1 MARRGKNEGTILKR
15 KTCKVCNKISS
26 TSGKDELLVCKKCNS
41 NLPEEYSWFGQLSVG
56 FDPKTGKIKRRSF
69 YGKRRKDV
77 VKKMQKV
84 QNEMS
89 KGTYS
94 EPSKTLFK
102 TWLDNW
108 LQIYKKGNL
117 KPTTYDSYENRI
129 RVHIQPGLGEIPI
142 EKLQT
147 QMIQDFYNSKLRSDR
162 GDSKDGLSA
171 RSVRHLHTIICSSLD
186 QAVQEGLLQIN
197 VAKSAKPPIVR
208 RKKMSN
214 MSLENL
220 IKFANS
226 VKTDKHYSSYIIAIT
241 TGLRRGELLGLC
253 WDCVDLDNG
262 TISIE
267 RQLLVLKEGVVLDDG
282 TKSKLSRRKVTLTD
296 DGIKVLKD
304 QKAKQDDN
312 RKLLTGGGYT
322 DNNLVFSRDDGSFL
336 DPREFTKRFQRNLEK
351 AGLPKIRLHDLRHT
365 HASLLLEKEIHPKI
379 VQDRLGHSS
388 IITTLDLYSHLSEGL
403 QKKAS
408 ESLKGLF
415 AEQEEP
421 LVDVLKDNDKDK
433 E

>member
-1 MARRGKNEGTILKR
+1 MSKRGNHEGTILKR
-15 KTCKVCNKISS
+15 KKCEECNKIIS
-26 TSGKDELLVCKKCNS
+26 TSGKDELLVCS
-41 NLPEEYSWFGQLSVG
+41 NCKSMLPDEYTWFGQLTVG
-56 FDPKTGKIKRRSF
+56 VDPKTGKSKRRSF
-69 YGKRRKDV
+69 YDKRRKDLV
-77 VKKMQKV
+77 EKMKKV
-84 QNEMS
+84 QNEIS
-89 KGTYS
+89 KGKYT
-94 EPSKTLFK
+94 EPSKMKFTV
-102 TWLDNW
+102 WLDKW
-108 LQIYKKGNL
+108 LQSYKKGNL
-117 KPTTYDSYENRI
+117 KPSTYDSYENRI
-129 RVHIQPGLGEIPI
+129 NVHIKPDLGEIPI

-147 QMIQDFYNSKLRSDR
+147 HMIQDFYNKKLRS
-162 GDSKDGLSA
+162 GKEDSKGVLSA

-186 QAVQEGLLQIN
+186 QAVQDGLLQIN

-208 RKKMSN
+208 RKKMN
-214 MSLENL
+214 TMSLDDL
-220 IKFANS
+220 VKFVNS
-226 VKTDKHYSSYIIAIT
+226 VKTDKHYATYIIAIT

-296 DGIKVLKD
+296 DGIKALNKH
-304 QKAKQDDN
+304 KAKQDGL
-312 RKLLTGGGYT
+312 KKMLTDVGYI

-365 HASLLLEKEIHPKI
+365 HASLLLEKDLHPKI

-388 IITTLDLYSHLSEGL
+388 ITTTLDIYSHISPGL

-408 ESLKGLF
+408 DSLKGIFSDKSETSVEL
-415 AEQEEP
+415 
-421 LVDVLKDNDKDK
+421 LKDK
-433 E
+433 